1 MTNNTPAVANFH
13 RISWLFVWVLLAGI
27 LLPRLAAWGMFHDGV
42 TYATISRNLSIGLGQ
57 WWKPYYTAT
66 LHPEFYEHPPLVF
79 VIQSFFF
86 TLFGDHYLVEKLYS
100 LTTMLLSLI
109 GIVCLWHFVTG
120 QENNFRRYT
129 WLPILLWLA
138 MPRWQWAY
146 QNNILENTLT
156 VFCLLSFVCSFKAL
170 YTPHLFRQM
179 LYAFCAG
186 LMVFAAFLSKG
197 PVGLFPL
204 TAPLLYVIV
213 VDHTDIRKGVSVT
226 LVCIFSAVGLF
237 GLLLLYEPAWVDLNQ
252 YFSHQVLASLKGS
265 PQTGINE
272 VGRLSFVFSMTKEL
286 IPSLVIIALIFVL
299 ARYDNSLSL
308 PQKMTRK
315 ATACLLIALSGSLP
329 VLFSY
334 KQHSYYIVPTL
345 PFFALACSLL
355 LCPSLS
361 RMFDRRIPLWKDQ
374 SFRLLHR
381 IAMGALL
388 CIGTVSLLLINRPY
402 RDTDVFHDLQ
412 AISRIVPAG
421 STIGIHPSEWGDWEL
436 HAYLHRH
443 LQISLDGSPTAKER
457 PFYLYP
463 VGAKTLPEEF
473 ETAGVALE
481 RALLLK
487 KRPL

>member
-1 MTNNTPAVANFH
+1 MTNNTPAVASFH
-13 RISWLFVWVLLAGI
+13 RVSWLFVWVLLAGI

-86 TLFGDHYLVEKLYS
+86 TLLGGHYLVEKLYS
-100 LTTMLLSLI
+100 LITMLLSLI
-109 GIVCLWHFVTG
+109 SIVCLWRYVTG
-120 QENNFRRYT
+120 DEDNFRRYT

-146 QNNILENTLT
+146 QNT

-186 LMVFAAFLSKG
+186 LMVVAAFLSKG

-204 TAPLLYVIV
+204 TAPLLYAIFVE
-213 VDHTDIRKGVSVT
+213 HTDIRKGISVT
-226 LVCIFSAVGLF
+226 LMCIFSAAGLF
-237 GLLLLYEPAWVDLNQ
+237 GLLLLYEPAWVDLSQ
-252 YFSHQVLASLKGS
+252 YISHQVLASLKS
-265 PQTGINE
+265 PPQTGINE
-272 VGRLSFVFSMTKEL
+272 IGRLSFVFSMTKEL
-286 IPSLVIIALIFVL
+286 TPSLVLIALIFIL
-299 ARYDNSLSL
+299 ARYENTLSL
-308 PQKMTRK
+308 PKKMTRK
-315 ATACLLIALSGSLP
+315 AAACLLIALSGSLP

-334 KQHSYYIVPTL
+334 KQHSYYIVPAL

-361 RMFDRRIPLWKDQ
+361 RMFDRRIPIWKDQ
-374 SFRLLHR
+374 SFRLLYR
-381 IAMGALL
+381 IEVGALL
-388 CIGTVSLLLINRPY
+388 CIVTVSLFLINTPY
-402 RDTDVFHDLQ
+402 RDMDMFRDLQ

-421 STIGIHPSEWGDWEL
+421 SIIGIHPSEWGDWEL

-443 LQISLDGSPTAKER
+443 LRISLDGSPTAKER

-463 VGAKTLPEEF
+463 VGAKTLPEAF
-473 ETAGVALE
+473 ETAAVTLE